1 MKVKLNDELR
11 FLYYLVSTIIFI
23 GSCVFLIYSIWINEI
38 TAIVLC
44 SIFSLFAFF
53 FRRRFKKN
61 RRIKLF

>member
-38 TAIVLC
+38 TAIIFC
-44 SIFSLFAFF
+44 SIFSLFTFF
-53 FRRRFKKN
+53 FRRRFKKTEE
-61 RRIKLF
+61 